1 LKRNRIVFYF
11 IAGIVVLLTA
21 WIIQS
26 SLSQPGEER
35 FSGKFEEL
43 AFYRNENNTGPVI
56 RIFAVKAADS
66 DLSLMKEFG
75 ESRPHTKYGKTL
87 VFFFS
92 PELKEKVM
100 LSPKEP
106 YFPQEF
112 QPYLL
117 AQFERTPMGE
127 VRFSSSNP

>member
-11 IAGIVVLLTA
+11 IAAVVVLFTA

-56 RIFAVKAADS
+56 RIFLVKAANS

-92 PELKEKVM
+92 PELKENVTI
-100 LSPKEP
+100 SPKEP